1 MEKKINA
8 TLEIFHV
15 KCTDIITT
23 SGDHDN
29 GYFDEGDLASI
40 LKKILP
46 N

>member
-23 SGDHDN
+23 SEEHDN
-29 GYFDEGDLASI
+29 GYIDDDGFI
-40 LKKILP
+40 
-46 N
+46 